1 MQERRIKAF
10 LRYRDGTF
18 LIAEGGNDNF
28 GTLSRHRTFVANQNK
43 SPYLIDGW
51 VVSSDSIVFLDTELC
66 KGPRWKTQSKID
78 SRTHIKPS
86 SLGVPC
92 LRKVLIQEGC
102 TTGGLG

>member
-1 MQERRIKAF
+1 MQERRIKAY

-18 LIAEGGNDNF
+18 LIAEGGNGNL
-28 GTLSRHRTFVANQNK
+28 GTFSRHRKFVANQNK

-86 SLGVPC
+86 SLGVPS
-92 LRKVLIQEGC
+92 LRKVLI
-102 TTGGLG
+102 